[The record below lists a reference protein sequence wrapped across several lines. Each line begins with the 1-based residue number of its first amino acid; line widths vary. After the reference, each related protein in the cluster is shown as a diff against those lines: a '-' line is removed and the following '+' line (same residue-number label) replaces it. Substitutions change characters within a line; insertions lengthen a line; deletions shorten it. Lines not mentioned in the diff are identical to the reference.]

1 MSSTNKIDEIIPD
14 AVTEQCT
21 VKTTIDLINT
31 DIAHTFAEHLADSSD
46 YKPEIILSYFE
57 KLRKWEE
64 LSSLEWARLIE
75 IVEKDDHAELLSR
88 FVSKHKNIF
97 SGILSHL
104 DDENNLQRNEHP
116 LFDKDGKFV
125 GFDRLKEHIVLNTE
139 SSLSQAKSVEN
150 IAWASE
156 KMKTMLQSQY
166 DKMHSTNKPYEGD
179 MEKIQ
184 AWKDLDYREEA
195 GVKIISLP
203 WFWEFSSTTKSG
215 TEYRDMDKNG
225 TRSISNLKDSKKFKA
240 FADTINWCEMMEL
253 SDTYKLMNM
262 VGQQLGITDTIDEHY
277 INAQFDKYSNIN
289 LPQENSLWRILRAL
303 YMMTGDWFV
312 IPISVKGNMVRSIV
326 CSDSN
331 AWICDIS
338 SGGSGARPFS
348 KIGGSPSA

>member
-1 MSSTNKIDEIIPD
+1 MDKNKIQDFIKTKLPECFDDQWNIKDTKNDLLVEFLKTSKNAWHEIRTPE
-14 AVTEQCT
+14 VFEEF
-21 VKTTIDLINT
+21 VKETADIDLTVLERNALNQVIAQGRKDYPLLLTASVSRKNQEDKKIKT
-31 DIAHTFAEHLADSSD
+31 DAE
-46 YKPEIILSYFE
+46 E
-57 KLRKWEE
+57 R
-64 LSSLEWARLIE
+64 IE
-75 IVEKDDHAELLSR
+75 
-88 FVSKHKNIF
+88 
-97 SGILSHL
+97 
-104 DDENNLQRNEHP
+104 QRN
-116 LFDKDGKFV
+116 
-125 GFDRLKEHIVLNTE
+125 RLLKQFSNN
-139 SSLSQAKSVEN
+139 QAKSVEN

-179 MEKIQ
+179 MKKIQ

-312 IPISVKGNMVRSIV
+312 IPISVKGNMVRSIG
-326 CSDSN
+326 CSSNN
-331 AWICDIS
+331 AWIFDIIS
-338 SGGSGARPFS
+338 DFYSARPFS